1 MQLATPHNISLLLP
15 SPSPSTSTSR
25 LSPSLHFSRRLCS
38 LSYSSQTSILPDA
51 GDDFIVG
58 DCLVYEDGVFEDPFL
73 ENEKEASLA
82 NPERKTRRRGG
93 PKRTHVSEVEPE
105 NLVPEEWR
113 DIQAEVNLTKK
124 DKRKIAQELEF
135 GVRVEKKR
143 QGLIPLRNV
152 DLKEYLTYKEAKLDQ
167 LKPAILDKPSSFS
180 DDGTSSSD
188 VTSSGERVAP
198 KNPRWA
204 VYGRGFD
211 HVTNF
216 FNSDK
221 YDPSGNKSEGRFTTF
236 SPIFLAS
243 TLIADFSFRASEA
256 AFKRRKG
263 HAQHPN
269 P

>member
-1 MQLATPHNISLLLP
+1 MQLFATPHTISLLPP
-15 SPSPSTSTSR
+15 SPSR
-25 LSPSLHFSRRLCS
+25 LSPSLQSLVNPIRLRS
-38 LSYSSQTSILPDA
+38 LSYSSQTSILPDS

-58 DCLVYEDGVFEDPFL
+58 DCLVFEDGVFEDPYL
-73 ENEKEASLA
+73 DKEV
-82 NPERKTRRRGG
+82 ERKKNRRGG
-93 PKRTHVSEVEPE
+93 AKRLDESEIEPE

-143 QGLIPLRNV
+143 QGLIPLRKV
-152 DLKEYLTYKEAKLDQ
+152 DLNEYLTYKEAKLAQ
-167 LKPAILDKPSSFS
+167 LRPITLDKPGTFS
-180 DDGTSSSD
+180 DDGASSDGESGVPSSS
-188 VTSSGERVAP
+188 ERVAP

-221 YDPSGNKSEGRFTTF
+221 YDPSGKKSDGRFTSSIPFF
-236 SPIFLAS
+236 SSALVS
-243 TLIADFSFRASEA
+243 CLLLEL
-256 AFKRRKG
+256 
-263 HAQHPN
+263 
-269 P
+269 